1 MPVVVAVIGSIFGL
15 GALALTVD
23 FSPLTGFFICSF
35 QWFLSVIQAVF
46 ATVVLVIQDTVC
58 WILDQVLG
66 LVVFIINGVT
76 SGWNLSNY
84 SLSAYISSISGVSP
98 ELLSLAAA
106 IGFNDGLTIV
116 LAALVIRF
124 LLQIIPFV
132 RFGS

>member
-1 MPVVVAVIGSIFGL
+1 M
-15 GALALTVD
+15 
-23 FSPLTGFFICSF
+23 
-35 QWFLSVIQAVF
+35 F